1 LKYSF
6 FPKINKPYHRS
17 HSIRGEHAIA
27 LVSRRIIGRGLKEMQ
42 LVGFSSFLFEKKL
55 VGKLTK
61 KFQEWILGFIIGQLQ
76 DIKIKG

>member
-1 LKYSF
+1 
-6 FPKINKPYHRS
+6 
-17 HSIRGEHAIA
+17 
-27 LVSRRIIGRGLKEMQ
+27 MQ